1 MYFGA
6 KAFRKGAGWT
16 MSLKRGRI
24 AAGGAAIAVVA
35 ALIAGCSSSSSS
47 SAPAA
52 AAVASSSPA
61 ASASSAPAA
70 SSSNIRMAI
79 FYYNPSP
86 YGVAS
91 LNGAKK
97 EAAKLGIQLDAFD
110 GNNNPQTQTTQI
122 QDAITT
128 GKYKAF
134 WVWGLDDPA
143 LTPVINKAISAGIKV
158 ACADYTWGTL
168 AQQNTLTATPT
179 CLTTVGQSVGNEA
192 TNLEATMNAAC
203 TKAVGSGHCNIAF
216 LPGLANYPSD
226 TVRENSMTAYYKGKS
241 NYTFTLMPP
250 GMYDQTASQA
260 VAQTYFTAHKNVN
273 VFATF
278 GDQMAQGALTAM
290 KLVGGYTPGKN
301 IQIIGYGGA
310 KEIIDEVKAGTIYA
324 TLGLYPTSESV
335 LGIQYLDDVL
345 QGKSIPN
352 LVNIINPS
360 THPAVIDQAF
370 LNAHPNYVPDWTLEG

>member
-1 MYFGA
+1 
-6 KAFRKGAGWT
+6 
-16 MSLKRGRI
+16 MSLKRTRI
-24 AAGGAAIAVVA
+24 AAGGAVIAVV

-47 SAPAA
+47 SSAPAA
-52 AAVASSSPA
+52 AATSSSA
-61 ASASSAPAA
+61 AAGSSSSSAAAPSSAA
-70 SSSNIRMAI
+70 SSSGTRMAI

-91 LNGAKK
+91 LNGAKA

-143 LTPVINKAISAGIKV
+143 LTPVINKAIAAGIKV

-168 AQQNTLTATPT
+168 AQQNTLAASPT
-179 CLTTVGQSVGNEA
+179 CLTTVGQSIGNEA
-192 TNLEATMNAAC
+192 TNLETTMNAAC
-203 TKAVGSGHCNIAF
+203 VKAVGSGHCNIAF

-226 TVRENSMTAYYKGKS
+226 TVRENSMTAYYKGKP

-260 VAQTYFTAHKNVN
+260 VAQTYFTANKNVN

-310 KEIIDEVKAGTIYA
+310 KEIINEVKAGTIYA
-324 TLGLYPTSESV
+324 TLGLYPTSEST
-335 LGIQYLDDVL
+335 LGIQYLNDVV

-352 LVNIINPS
+352 VVNIINPA
-360 THPAVIDQAF
+360 THPAIINAAF
-370 LNAHPNYVPDWTLEG
+370 LTAHPNYVPDWTLEG